1 MEALAAWQKAQTT
14 MLIAGVRNAQHI
26 RHGGRALRAAPAVMR
41 VHGDAQQ
48 MHGLEPQA
56 CIGFGLERLQL
67 DQLERNGKHRW
78 LNTLQVSGR
87 GRTLEPR
94 KRCLRTRCEPLHSV
108 ECRCDSLLTMNEA
121 SAFALIQ
128 RWRRRLTPRTRR
140 LTLELS
146 CLLRQTVPG
155 RGREDAT
162 GPWSGQAT
170 AAVAGQLE
178 RRVRPRRG

>member
-1 MEALAAWQKAQTT
+1 MAEGDFLGAERFERL
-14 MLIAGVRNAQHI
+14 GI
-26 RHGGRALRAAPAVMR
+26 RHGVLRVLAMSPGAAAFIFNVA
-41 VHGDAQQ
+41 DA
-48 MHGLEPQA
+48 E
-56 CIGFGLERLQL
+56 
-67 DQLERNGKHRW
+67 D
-78 LNTLQVSGR
+78 TLTTR
-87 GRTLEPR
+87 G
-94 KRCLRTRCEPLHSV
+94 
-108 ECRCDSLLTMNEA
+108 
-121 SAFALIQ
+121 
-128 RWRRRLTPRTRR
+128 